1 MRWLPTIRSLSVPA
15 AVRCIRAW
23 CSGRWSRCAVS
34 SACRQPRPRMR
45 SATALRLICWGPGA
59 ICARFRSCWAT
70 PAYRRRSGIHRSRPN
85 GSSPFTTA
93 LILGR
98 DCHIKTRSHAARQG
112 GEMDLGLKGK
122 KAIVTGGTR
131 GIGRAIADL
140 LADEGCNLA
149 LCARSRAGVDEA
161 VAALAGKGVKAH
173 GGVVDVAD
181 TKALRGW
188 VAETAGKFGGLDIF
202 IANVSALAQ
211 AMDED
216 SWRRSLDID
225 VLGTVAGVGAAI
237 PYLEKSPSGAIVLIG
252 TTGAV
257 ESAGAPRPYASV
269 KAALAPYVKAL
280 ARNLAQKGVRANM
293 VSPGNVYFKGGV
305 WNVLEENN
313 PELFQTMVGRN
324 PMGRMGTPAEVASA
338 VVFLASPRAS
348 FITGTNLIVD
358 GALTQRVQF

>member
-1 MRWLPTIRSLSVPA
+1 
-15 AVRCIRAW
+15 
-23 CSGRWSRCAVS
+23 
-34 SACRQPRPRMR
+34 
-45 SATALRLICWGPGA
+45 
-59 ICARFRSCWAT
+59 
-70 PAYRRRSGIHRSRPN
+70 
-85 GSSPFTTA
+85 
-93 LILGR
+93 
-98 DCHIKTRSHAARQG
+98 
-112 GEMDLGLKGK
+112 MDLGLRGK

-181 TKALRGW
+181 TKTLRAW
-188 VAETAGKFGGLDIF
+188 VAEAADALGGIDVF
-202 IANVSALAQ
+202 VANVSALAQ

-225 VLGTVAGVGAAI
+225 VLGTVVGVEAAI
-237 PYLEKSPSGAIVLIG
+237 PFLEKSSAGAIVVIG

-257 ESAGAPRPYASV
+257 EIAGAPRPYASV

-280 ARNLAQKGVRANM
+280 ARNLAQQGIRANM

-313 PELFQTMVGRN
+313 PELFKTMVGRN
-324 PMGRMGTPAEVASA
+324 PMGRMGTPEEVANA

-348 FITGTNLIVD
+348 FITGTNLIID